1 MNLPLVVDI
10 AIGLIF
16 IYLILSLLASE
27 IQELITTLFQWRA
40 EHLRRSI
47 QVLLEGGGKT
57 RQSDRSEQLSKEVD
71 RLTET
76 LYTHPLINTLNQ
88 EAKGKFANLYRGI
101 FNTVIG
107 GCYKSASWLYQF
119 LNRAFGRKVEP
130 IDNPFDKQPSA
141 PSYIP
146 AESFASTVVET
157 FQMSQVGRVVTL
169 SRLEKFEQR
178 QVSDVLKQIRYLSDP
193 ESRRLANER
202 LRQAVREWNIARED
216 FSKQLTTLQATID
229 RMEHT
234 FNAYIGYCSEFIQEP
249 ENIKKFFIHELQF
262 IKDNYYSITEKPAVL
277 TALKP
282 SLNEL
287 VDLIQNKP
295 KIYQELENAVRDKN
309 SPTYQKFAQIIDSLP
324 DLPAP
329 VQQSLSALSG
339 RIKSQKHD
347 LEEELQDLQNEI
359 ERWFD
364 ASMTRAQGVYRRNAR
379 GIAIAIGF
387 VVAVVTN
394 TDTLFMVDSLSNN
407 QILRDTV
414 TDYAKT
420 QLERDPSLAAV
431 KENVRQELREM
442 SLPLGWSEEIKQ
454 QQIPDDVQT
463 FAVPN
468 TQFKFRSPMPYLR
481 RAFGWFVTGIAIS
494 MGSAFWYDLLKKV
507 VNVKNTGGTGSDVK
521 VRRSFDRQ
529 TVEIDNLR
537 NN

>member
-178 QVSDVLKQIRYLSDP
+178 QV
-193 ESRRLANER
+193 
-202 LRQAVREWNIARED
+202 
-216 FSKQLTTLQATID
+216 
-229 RMEHT
+229 
-234 FNAYIGYCSEFIQEP
+234 
-249 ENIKKFFIHELQF
+249 
-262 IKDNYYSITEKPAVL
+262 
-277 TALKP
+277 
-282 SLNEL
+282 
-287 VDLIQNKP
+287 
-295 KIYQELENAVRDKN
+295 
-309 SPTYQKFAQIIDSLP
+309 
-324 DLPAP
+324 
-329 VQQSLSALSG
+329 
-339 RIKSQKHD
+339 
-347 LEEELQDLQNEI
+347 
-359 ERWFD
+359 
-364 ASMTRAQGVYRRNAR
+364 
-379 GIAIAIGF
+379 
-387 VVAVVTN
+387 
-394 TDTLFMVDSLSNN
+394 
-407 QILRDTV
+407 
-414 TDYAKT
+414 
-420 QLERDPSLAAV
+420 
-431 KENVRQELREM
+431 
-442 SLPLGWSEEIKQ
+442 
-454 QQIPDDVQT
+454 
-463 FAVPN
+463 
-468 TQFKFRSPMPYLR
+468 
-481 RAFGWFVTGIAIS
+481 
-494 MGSAFWYDLLKKV
+494 
-507 VNVKNTGGTGSDVK
+507 
-521 VRRSFDRQ
+521 
-529 TVEIDNLR
+529 
-537 NN
+537 